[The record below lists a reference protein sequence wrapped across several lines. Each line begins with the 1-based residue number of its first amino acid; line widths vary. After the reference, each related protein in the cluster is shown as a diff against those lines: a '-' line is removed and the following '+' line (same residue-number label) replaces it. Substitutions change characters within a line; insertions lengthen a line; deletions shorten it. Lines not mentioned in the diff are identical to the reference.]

1 MERGRQIRNASPRGL
16 LDSKAELQA
25 WDLSSGLYLVIN
37 LLSCEIK
44 QINRFGLNFSAF
56 AEILQNDARWMVSQK
71 ESFKFH
77 F

>member
-16 LDSKAELQA
+16 LDNKAELQA
-25 WDLSSGLYLVIN
+25 WDLSSGLYLDIN
-37 LLSCEIK
+37 LLGCEIK
-44 QINRFGLNFSAF
+44 QIDRFGLNFSAF
-56 AEILQNDARWMVSQK
+56 AKILQNDTRWMVSQK

>member
-16 LDSKAELQA
+16 LDNWVQLQA
-25 WDLSSGLYLVIN
+25 EDLLSSLYLVIN
-37 LLSCEIK
+37 LLGCEIE
-44 QINRFGLNFSAF
+44 QINRFGLYFSAF
-56 AEILQNDARWMVSQK
+56 AKILKNDARWMVSQK